1 MPLGSTS
8 DSWATRGD
16 GFSSSA
22 HWIHTTQELVRAT
35 GWRFESSLPHQ
46 DLRARKDGLSFTFAL
61 LLCAIGSGSTGSD
74 EVRRKCDVAGQR
86 GLTHCG
92 AHTSS
97 ALDATRRYSRL
108 SPKLSVWGI
117 LGSTCPRAVVT
128 FYAGVDYSRFSRSR
142 VHAVGGT
149 SGGALRVSMQH
160 DSAVDAGHRECA
172 RSMAITSAFRA
183 LASGV
188 LCEMLRGMALVEALG
203 LRTTKPRR
211 DLSDVMNSVSLGD

>member
-1 MPLGSTS
+1 M
-8 DSWATRGD
+8 
-16 GFSSSA
+16 
-22 HWIHTTQELVRAT
+22 TQELVRAT

-46 DLRARKDGLSFTFAL
+46 RHRARKDGLSFTFAL
-61 LLCAIGSGSTGSD
+61 SLLPLPGEPGGAPQCDGSATLPGNEDSLTAALTLRQRSM
-74 EVRRKCDVAGQR
+74 RRG
-86 GLTHCG
+86 GF
-92 AHTSS
+92 
-97 ALDATRRYSRL
+97 RL

-117 LGSTCPRAVVT
+117 LGSTWPRASSH
-128 FYAGVDYSRFSRSR
+128 FYAGAITPGSRAVC
-142 VHAVGGT
+142 VHAVGGMR
-149 SGGALRVSMQH
+149 GGALRVSMQH

-203 LRTTKPRR
+203 LRTKKPRR

>member
-1 MPLGSTS
+1 MVESADDAEAHSPTG
-8 DSWATRGD
+8 ACPPICQHRV
-16 GFSSSA
+16 FS
-22 HWIHTTQELVRAT
+22 HELVRAT

-46 DLRARKDGLSFTFAL
+46 RHSTRKDGLSFTFGLSL
-61 LLCAIGSGSTGSD
+61 LPLPGEPGGAAA
-74 EVRRKCDVAGQR
+74 VRRCR
-86 GLTHCG
+86 
-92 AHTSS
+92 
-97 ALDATRRYSRL
+97 ATRTHSLRRSHFVSARCDAVD
-108 SPKLSVWGI
+108 SD
-117 LGSTCPRAVVT
+117 CPRNCPCGESWVNMSESKSSPSTRVPITPGSRAVC
-128 FYAGVDYSRFSRSR
+128 
-142 VHAVGGT
+142 VHAVGGM

-203 LRTTKPRR
+203 LRTKKPRR